1 MGKFCV
7 NCGIELSY
15 DDRFCPSCGTAVEEQ
30 VSAKGAVATGQEL
43 GEQVNNVVSTISA
56 NAAPY
61 VQQAG
66 VQVNKAFSSASS
78 AISQGFNEARERIN
92 YASDSAPERRDFVKM
107 LLLSIGTLGIY
118 SIYWQYLFVKDLKKV
133 AGDDAIRGYVSAL
146 IITIVTFGIYS
157 LYYLYA
163 MSEAVNKAQNL
174 RGIPG
179 ERMNS
184 GLYLLIC
191 FIPLGG
197 LFYWERL
204 IREFNKVVDS
214 IH

>member
-43 GEQVNNVVSTISA
+43 GEQVN
-56 NAAPY
+56 
-61 VQQAG
+61 
-66 VQVNKAFSSASS
+66 KAFSSASS

-92 YASDSAPERRDFVKM
+92 YASNSAPERRDFVKM
-107 LLLSIGTLGIY
+107 LLLSIVTLGIY

-146 IITIVTFGIYS
+146 LMPIVTFGIYS